1 NPVDADGNPIDPSEI
16 IEYVDENGNPVD
28 ENGNP
33 IGAGTDGEEPA
44 EQEEAEGAGDAPE
57 DPEQE

>member
-1 NPVDADGNPIDPSEI
+1 MRTPQITARSLRKNK
-16 IEYVDENGNPVD
+16 
-28 ENGNP
+28 
-33 IGAGTDGEEPA
+33 TDGEEPA

>member
-1 NPVDADGNPIDPSEI
+1 MLNQKKLRDVLTESGKMYS
-16 IEYVDENGNPVD
+16 
-28 ENGNP
+28 
-33 IGAGTDGEEPA
+33 A